1 MNNLKK
7 SLLLLFLFSCVIVS
21 AQPGNPSDGPIYGI
35 IYLILAGIGV
45 GIFGLRKKRKQQ

>member
-7 SLLLLFLFSCVIVS
+7 SLLLLFLFSCLAVS
-21 AQPGNPSDGPIYGI
+21 AQPGHPSDGPVHGI

-45 GIFGLRKKRKQQ
+45 GIFGLKKRRKE